1 MLTIRDLCIVFN
13 PNFSNEKVVLEHFDL
28 SIESGQIVSLVGE
41 SGSGKTMVSLA
52 ILGLLP
58 EIPKL
63 VQGQIFWNE
72 IDLLSSSEA
81 DLCKIRGNEIAMI
94 FQEPMSAMNP
104 LMRIKDQLDEAI
116 TIHQKEI
123 PFSERKKK
131 ITKALKDMQLSNID
145 RILDSFPHQISGGQL
160 QRIMIA
166 MALLNGPQLLIADEP
181 TTALDV
187 TVQKEIIHIL
197 KDLKDEYNMS
207 ILFISHDLGLVS
219 SISDK
224 IAVLHNGHLKDF
236 GSVET
241 ILYNP
246 TSEYTKNLLASM
258 PTFKGQRRLL
268 LQKNEPKSI
277 PENEYKTRL
286 EHRLRLID
294 NAPRILEINKIKV
307 EYPTK
312 RDFFGRVKEYH
323 IAVKDLNLTL
333 KKGEILGIVGESGS
347 GKSSLAKALL
357 RLIDP
362 VMGEIKLFD
371 ADWLDLQG
379 RELRLERK
387 RMQLIFQDPFASL
400 NPKMKIGEAILEPML
415 EHKIYP
421 PAEAYQKTLELLQKV
436 GLQVGDFNK
445 YPSQF
450 SGGQRQRISIA
461 RALALNPEVLVC
473 DESVSA
479 LDVTV
484 QAQVLQLLLDI
495 QRERDLS
502 IIFISHDMAVVYNIC
517 DRIVVMKSGEIV
529 EEGDVE
535 HIFFNAAH
543 PYTQNLLDAVP
554 KIPKHNA

>member
-1 MLTIRDLCIVFN
+1 L
-13 PNFSNEKVVLEHFDL
+13 
-28 SIESGQIVSLVGE
+28 
-41 SGSGKTMVSLA
+41 
-52 ILGLLP
+52 
-58 EIPKL
+58 IP
-63 VQGQIFWNE
+63 
-72 IDLLSSSEA
+72 
-81 DLCKIRGNEIAMI
+81 
-94 FQEPMSAMNP
+94 
-104 LMRIKDQLDEAI
+104 
-116 TIHQKEI
+116 
-123 PFSERKKK
+123 
-131 ITKALKDMQLSNID
+131 
-145 RILDSFPHQISGGQL
+145 
-160 QRIMIA
+160 
-166 MALLNGPQLLIADEP
+166 
-181 TTALDV
+181 
-187 TVQKEIIHIL
+187 
-197 KDLKDEYNMS
+197 
-207 ILFISHDLGLVS
+207 
-219 SISDK
+219 
-224 IAVLHNGHLKDF
+224 
-236 GSVET
+236 
-241 ILYNP
+241 
-246 TSEYTKNLLASM
+246 
-258 PTFKGQRRLL
+258 
-268 LQKNEPKSI
+268 
-277 PENEYKTRL
+277 
-286 EHRLRLID
+286 
-294 NAPRILEINKIKV
+294 PR
-307 EYPTK
+307 
-312 RDFFGRVKEYH
+312 EYH

-421 PAEAYQKTLELLQKV
+421 PAEAHQKTLELLQKV

-535 HIFFNAAH
+535 HIFFNAVH